1 MKLGKYELLN
11 KLATGGMAEVYLAR
25 ATGPMGFEKEL
36 VVKRILPH
44 LAADGRFV
52 EMFLA
57 EARLAARLNHP
68 HIVQIFDFGE
78 ADGTWYLAME
88 YIDGLNLRVLSK
100 RAREGGV
107 ALPLAACARIIASAC
122 EGLAYAHERTDPATG
137 GPLGLIHRDISPDN
151 ILLSREGAV
160 KVVDFGIAKVA
171 GQKHFTQTGL
181 VKGKLAYMPPE
192 RFRGVEMDRRMDV
205 YALGVVLYELL
216 TGHKPYESSS
226 DGELVRAILYEQPV
240 PAARRRPELPLALQR
255 ILERALAKE
264 CAQRYP
270 DCRTLQ
276 SDLEHFLLST
286 GEPMGPWQLARL
298 LARVLESPADEKTL
312 LETGSAPGAAGVL
325 ASLPRTPPPRPLHRV
340 PTLLPVAMAP
350 PPSTVRMKREG
361 TPRPG
366 AAEAET
372 LRERAPQR
380 PEAPTVRLVR
390 PPQLQSPESS
400 RPAASPSAEEP
411 SENSRRRTR
420 LRNAGV
426 GTVLALALAACAFL
440 RNEEPP
446 PAEPTATAE
455 TSRER

>member
-36 VVKRILPH
+36 VVKRILPY

-88 YIDGLNLRVLSK
+88 HIDGLNLRVLSK
-100 RAREGGV
+100 RAREAGV
-107 ALPLAACARIIASAC
+107 ELPPAACARIIASVC

-137 GPLGLIHRDISPDN
+137 EPLGLIHRDISPDN

-160 KVVDFGIAKVA
+160 KVVDFGIAKVS
-171 GQKHFTQTGL
+171 GQKHRTLTGM
-181 VKGKLAYMPPE
+181 VKGKLAYMSPE
-192 RFRGVEMDRRMDV
+192 RFRGVETDRRMDV

-216 TGHKPYESSS
+216 TGHQPYEGSS
-226 DGELVRAILYEQPV
+226 DGQLVRAILYEQPV
-240 PAARRRPELPLALQR
+240 PAEERRPELPPVLLR

-264 CAQRYP
+264 PEHRYP

-276 SDLEHFLLST
+276 SDLEHFILST
-286 GEPMGPWQLARL
+286 GEAMGPWQLARL
-298 LARVLESPADEKTL
+298 LARVMESPGDEKSGV
-312 LETGSAPGAAGVL
+312 ETGSAPEESEAGVL
-325 ASLPRTPPPRPLHRV
+325 TPPPSPLQQV
-340 PTLLPVAMAP
+340 PTPSPVVAAP
-350 PPSTVRMKREG
+350 SPTLRMRREGARLQERAPERPEVPTVRMEI
-361 TPRPG
+361 
-366 AAEAET
+366 
-372 LRERAPQR
+372 
-380 PEAPTVRLVR
+380 
-390 PPQLQSPESS
+390 PPQLQSPRPSP
-400 RPAASPSAEEP
+400 PAASLPEEEP
-411 SENSRRRTR
+411 STGSLRRTR

-426 GTVLALALAACAFL
+426 GAVLVLALAACAFL
-440 RNEEPP
+440 RGEEPTP
-446 PAEPTATAE
+446 VEPTTTAE
-455 TSRER
+455 VSRGR

>member
-100 RAREGGV
+100 RAREVGV
-107 ALPLAACARIIASAC
+107 TLPLAACARIIASVC

-137 GPLGLIHRDISPDN
+137 EPLGLIHRDISPDN

-171 GQKHFTQTGL
+171 GQEHRTQTGL

-192 RFRGVEMDRRMDV
+192 RFRGVGMDRRMDV

-216 TGHKPYESSS
+216 TGHNPYESSS
-226 DGELVRAILYEQPV
+226 DGQLVRAILYEQPV
-240 PAARRRPELPLALQR
+240 PAARRRPELPLALQH

-276 SDLEHFLLST
+276 SDLEHFILGT

-298 LARVLESPADEKTL
+298 LARVMESPVDEKTIV
-312 LETGSAPGAAGVL
+312 ETGSAPRGGGVL
-325 ASLPRTPPPRPLHRV
+325 APLPRTRTPRPSQRV
-340 PTLLPVAMAP
+340 PTPLPVAAAP
-350 PPSTVRMKREG
+350 APAPLRMKKEG

-366 AAEAET
+366 QEAT
-372 LRERAPQR
+372 LRERAPER
-380 PEAPTVRLVR
+380 REAPTVRMER
-390 PPQLQSPESS
+390 PPQLQSPEPS
-400 RPAASPSAEEP
+400 RPAASPPVEEP
-411 SENSRRRTR
+411 SENNRRRTR

-426 GTVLALALAACAFL
+426 GAVLVLVLAACAFL
-440 RNEEPP
+440 RDEEPAP
-446 PAEPTATAE
+446 MEPTTTAE
-455 TSRER
+455 ASRGR